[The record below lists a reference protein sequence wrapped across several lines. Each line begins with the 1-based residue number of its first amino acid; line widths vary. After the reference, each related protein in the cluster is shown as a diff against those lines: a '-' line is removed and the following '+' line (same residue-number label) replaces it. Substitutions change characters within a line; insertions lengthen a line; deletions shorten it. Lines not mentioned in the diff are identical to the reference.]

1 MLVISLIVFVNDS
14 SMKNFSFSKLGLIII
29 LSFGWIEKIFAW
41 EGVNESIYQMTQSN
55 LLTSWMSGFGQN
67 FPGLFIGVFEL
78 ITVILLIFKERFGAI
93 LSIIIFCITLS
104 FLTNGFS
111 FSLVKDVAMLGISI
125 DILIKTFK

>member
-1 MLVISLIVFVNDS
+1 
-14 SMKNFSFSKLGLIII
+14 MKNFSFSKLGLIII

-41 EGVNESIYQMTQSN
+41 EGVNESIYQMTQSYH
-55 LLTSWMSGFGQN
+55 LTSWMSGFGQN